1 MTRAQ
6 LARRAA
12 PAPTVTVLDLDGS
25 ALEQAPVCARRDAG
39 LAATIDM
46 RDLGRALRLWA
57 WRPAF
62 EAFKARLP
70 APGDAPE
77 IFLLGSGDY
86 HHLTAALLER
96 RGEPLTVVHFD
107 NHPDWAWTFPRRH
120 CGSWVNAALGM
131 PQVVR
136 VVTIGCCSDDLERPD
151 RAGANMR
158 ALASGRLEIHPW
170 RRSPTRLPH
179 QAPPLP
185 GHRIEGG
192 RLVWRNLAEEDWD
205 VAMARIIATIPTGCV
220 WLTIDKD
227 VLGPEEAATNWDQG
241 SLPLGLLESAITR
254 LANERRIVGV
264 DLCGDY
270 SPPRHLQPMKW
281 AEALLDQPRRP
292 PASTAINAV
301 VNARLL
307 DLLEHVL

>member
-1 MTRAQ
+1 MRPQ
-6 LARRAA
+6 LFHRAA
-12 PAPTVTVLDLDGS
+12 PPPTVTILDLDGS
-25 ALEQAPVCARRDAG
+25 ALEQAPVLARLHAG
-39 LAATIDM
+39 SATTLEM

-57 WRPAF
+57 WKPDF

-70 APGDAPE
+70 APADAPE

-120 CGSWVNAALGM
+120 CGSWVNAVLAM
-131 PQVVR
+131 PHVVR
-136 VVTIGCCSDDLERPD
+136 VVTIGCCSGDLANLD
-151 RAGANMR
+151 KAGCNLR
-158 ALASGRLEIHPW
+158 ALRSGRLEIHPW
-170 RRSPTRLPH
+170 YHSPTELSDP
-179 QAPPLP
+179 AKPIP
-185 GHRIEGG
+185 GHVVEHG
-192 RLVWRNLAEEDWD
+192 RLHWRNMVNEDWD
-205 VAMARIIATIPTGCV
+205 LAIREIFEAIPTKSV

-227 VLGPEEAATNWDQG
+227 VLAPEHAATNWDQG
-241 SLPLGLLESAITR
+241 ALPLAFLERAISR
-254 LANERRIVGV
+254 LAIERRMAGV
-264 DLCGDY
+264 DICGDY
-270 SPPRHLQPMKW
+270 SPAQHRHPMKW
-281 AEALLDQPRRP
+281 TESLLDQPRRP